1 VRVMVAVAEVMEVVG
16 REVEAKEALVGVLVA
31 LKVVATAVG
40 VVVVARGAAMA
51 VVAMEVAALVAAGL
65 AVGEAV
71 VKEEEDTRE
80 ARSSWANVGVVG
92 WAMAAGEMAMV
103 AVEKAAAATVMAAA
117 AMAVVEAE
125 MEEG

>member
-1 VRVMVAVAEVMEVVG
+1 MGAVAEVMEVVG

-51 VVAMEVAALVAAGL
+51 VVAMEVAALAAAGL

-92 WAMAAGEMAMV
+92 WAMAV
-103 AVEKAAAATVMAAA
+103 ALVAL
-117 AMAVVEAE
+117 AV
-125 MEEG
+125 